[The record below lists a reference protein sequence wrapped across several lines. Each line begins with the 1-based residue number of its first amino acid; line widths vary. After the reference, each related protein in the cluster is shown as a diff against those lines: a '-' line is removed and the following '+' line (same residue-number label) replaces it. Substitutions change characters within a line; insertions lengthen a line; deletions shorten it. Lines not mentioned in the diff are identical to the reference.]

1 MSVDTNEEPIVK
13 AIHDLLLMCGGISE
27 SFSMNLATQM
37 IQTTLKLVADN
48 HDLGQM
54 KLISRSL
61 REMRYAYRIF
71 SKYPNIRRVSIFGS
85 ARTAETHPDYIAAF
99 NFSQLMAEAHWMCIT
114 GAAEGIMRAG
124 IVGAQ
129 KDSSFGL
136 SISLPWETTESSPMH
151 GDPKHMIFRY
161 FFTRKLM
168 FLSHADA
175 VAAFPGG
182 YGTQDELFEVLTLM
196 QTGKSNI
203 IPLVL
208 VEGENGEY
216 WQHWEQYVKGQLLN
230 NRWISPDDLRLYHI
244 ASSSAEA
251 KEHILKFYRNYHSSR
266 YVKELLAIRLQKPL
280 QQKQIDELNEKFSR
294 LVASGKM
301 YMAKA
306 LPDEEGQ
313 FENLPRL
320 VFIHTRKDFGLLRI
334 MIDHINQFKTE

>member
-1 MSVDTNEEPIVK
+1 MPVDVNEESIVK
-13 AIHDLLLMCGGISE
+13 SIHDLLILCGGISN

-37 IQTTLKLVADN
+37 IQTTLKLVADQ

-54 KLISRSL
+54 KLISRAL
-61 REMRYAYRIF
+61 KEMRYAYKIF
-71 SKYPNIRRVSIFGS
+71 GQYPNVRRVSIFGS
-85 ARTAETHPDYIAAF
+85 ARTSPKHPDYIAAH
-99 NFSQLMAEAHWMCIT
+99 NFSRLMAKSHWMCIT

-124 IVGAQ
+124 ITGAQ
-129 KDSSFGL
+129 KESSFGL
-136 SISLPWETTESSPMH
+136 SISLPWETTENSPMH

-208 VEGENGEY
+208 VEGKSGSY
-216 WQHWEQYVKGQLLN
+216 WKEWEKYIHEQLLN
-230 NRWISPDDLRLYHI
+230 NRWISQEDLRLYYI
-244 ASSSAEA
+244 ASSSADA
-251 KEHILKFYRNYHSSR
+251 KKHIMKFYRRYHSSR
-266 YVKELLAIRLQKPL
+266 YVKELLVIRLQKAL
-280 QQKQIDELNEKFSR
+280 TSRQLEELNEKFSS
-294 LVASGKM
+294 LVADGKM
-301 YMAKA
+301 YRGDA

-313 FENLPRL
+313 WKELPRL
-320 VFIHTRKDFGLLRI
+320 FFVHTRRDFGLLRI
-334 MIDHINQFKTE
+334 LIDQINDFSL